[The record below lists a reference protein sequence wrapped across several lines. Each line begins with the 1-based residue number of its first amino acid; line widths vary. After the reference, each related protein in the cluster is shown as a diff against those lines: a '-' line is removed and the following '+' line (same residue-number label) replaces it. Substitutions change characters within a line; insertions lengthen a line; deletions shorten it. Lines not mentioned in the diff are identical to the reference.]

1 MSTQTLAQ
9 PDAPLAS
16 TPIKVLVSR
25 PAAARAV
32 RPSEVHGPEC
42 CWTTAGEILVPE
54 VVGCDP
60 RPGHTGWGF
69 VGMASAR
76 VATWAVVEIRSIG
89 EVASA
94 VVGGEY
100 ADGWDEEDDFPGVV
114 FDDIREVRARIR
126 DLPVGS
132 VVGIFGPTRQ
142 AYSLYDRTPAPPG
155 ERT

>member
-1 MSTQTLAQ
+1 
-9 PDAPLAS
+9 
-16 TPIKVLVSR
+16 
-25 PAAARAV
+25 
-32 RPSEVHGPEC
+32 
-42 CWTTAGEILVPE
+42 
-54 VVGCDP
+54 
-60 RPGHTGWGF
+60 
-69 VGMASAR
+69 MASAR